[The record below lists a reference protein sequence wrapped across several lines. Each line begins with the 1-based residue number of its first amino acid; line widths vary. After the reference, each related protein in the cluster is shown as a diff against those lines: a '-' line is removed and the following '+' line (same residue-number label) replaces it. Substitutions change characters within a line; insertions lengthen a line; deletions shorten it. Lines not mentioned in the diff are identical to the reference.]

1 MSHNLNSWLQSTP
14 QLTLCSLV
22 TYVSVYLCACVFV
35 HLYSLLA
42 NPHSGDYI
50 KMALYSLETFVAP
63 FMAAEETKN
72 FRQQS
77 IMMKI

>member
-1 MSHNLNSWLQSTP
+1 MSQNLNSWLQSTP
-14 QLTLCSLV
+14 QLKLCSLV
-22 TYVSVYLCACVFV
+22 TYVSVYLCVCVSV
-35 HLYSLLA
+35 HLYSLLH

-63 FMAAEETKN
+63 FMAAEEIKK

-77 IMMKI
+77 IMINI